1 MSFAQQA
8 VSLPAV
14 AQPRGARRSRGTA
27 APRRVRGGVVRVSAS
42 KYSLIAT
49 GTNLPHPDKVQKGG
63 EDAWFVRVGSSGGGQ
78 MYVADG
84 VGGFNEQGVD
94 PGLYARVL
102 TYEAAKAQA
111 AMARNPLSRPDLKKV
126 IAAAQEATKLP
137 GASTMVVIECDGT
150 KIKAAN
156 LGDSGFRVVRAGKVI
171 FASPAQEHYF
181 NCPYQLGFE
190 PLSED
195 TDTANDAEVFDIA
208 VQPGDLVIAGSDGLF
223 DNVFDEEIAEVA
235 TSAVMSVR
243 GAGALS
249 AARAASEALA
259 AGPGG
264 VSSVDVV
271 CLLRSRFCTRS
282 FLLTDYENG
291 PTLLSLTPPTRFPAG
306 ALIPSHAFVTTSTES
321 NHVSM
326 YTSSFD
332 NVSHIVNE

>member
-8 VSLPAV
+8 VSLPATV
-14 AQPRGARRSRGTA
+14 QLRGTRRSRSTTH
-27 APRRVRGGVVRVSAS
+27 RRVRGGVVRVSAS

-49 GTNLPHPDKVQKGG
+49 GTNLPHPDKVKKGG
-63 EDAWFVRVGSSGGGQ
+63 EDAWFVRISSSGGGQ

-111 AMARNPLSRPDLKKV
+111 AMARNPLSRPDPKKV

-156 LGDSGFRVVRAGKVI
+156 LGDSGFRVVRDGKVI

-181 NCPYQLGFE
+181 NCPYQLGFA

-195 TDTANDAEVFDIA
+195 TDTANDAEVFDVA

-259 AGPGG
+259 AGPG
-264 VSSVDVV
+264 VLLFDLVV
-271 CLLRSRFCTRS
+271 FFFFYVHVFVHFCF
-282 FLLTDYENG
+282 FLPITNN
-291 PTLLSLTPPTRFPAG
+291 PTLLSRLQR
-306 ALIPSHAFVTTSTES
+306 VVQQER
-321 NHVSM
+321 
-326 YTSSFD
+326 
-332 NVSHIVNE
+332 